1 MVKLPHYNILSFVY
15 DREGGCALT
24 ALVHGVRLHVIVD
37 PAELKDRSKAGKK
50 IRRQY
55 QQLLQHVKDESQE
68 DYGCHATAPLFVQ
81 EDEDEDGD
89 ESDDRDSGISMSE
102 SSEEDVDPAAQST
115 VHLQKF
121 VLRPLA
127 DVLSSKAPKPKSKQ
141 KSVQDWYHCA
151 THFYHL
157 YLANGKLLAQEDEET
172 NDTKEHIDSTI
183 PVIKLPKYIQK
194 LDVPSFSASDVTVL
208 DETEGPDPV
217 PLHPTLVKADGKEYF
232 LKTVDAAQPG
242 PTKRE
247 LQVMKKIEDEGIH
260 NKIRVPL
267 LRGLVHFDGD
277 DETKMMGFL
286 MDAIADPTPLTKM
299 LDSDVSQEKRT
310 KWADDSARMVDLLH
324 QHNIIWGDAK
334 GDNFMVDKNDD
345 LWIIDFGG
353 SYTEGWVDPELQDSK
368 EGDNQGL
375 NKVVN
380 GLHDPDENT
389 IHDGEEEEHRNGGTQ
404 EEDQGEDEEKM
415 SQNQSDRKRLH
426 GVKRKHESDLI
437 DDEDGPSAKER
448 KMPEDNAGA
457 NQGHDQKLNEQEMN
471 DTDAE
476 DDDGNGAPLYCYCNK
491 PEGGRMLACDD
502 KRCKKQWFHFEC
514 VGIEEAPKEKKWYC
528 DDCLIADEW
537 RSNHGDTGRHA
548 PKCS

>member
-1 MVKLPHYNILSFVY
+1 MVKLPQHHILSFVY
-15 DREGGCALT
+15 DNEGGCALT
-24 ALVHGVRLHVIVD
+24 ALVHGVRFHVIVD

-55 QQLLQHVKDESQE
+55 LQLLQQVKDESQE
-68 DYGCHATAPLFVQ
+68 DCGCHDTSPLFVQ

-89 ESDDRDSGISMSE
+89 ESDDKDSGISMSV
-102 SSEEDVDPAAQST
+102 SSEEDVDPSAPST
-115 VHLQKF
+115 VHLQTF
-121 VLRPLA
+121 VLKPLA
-127 DVLSSKAPKPKSKQ
+127 KLFSSKAPKPKSKHR
-141 KSVQDWYHCA
+141 SVQDWYHCA

-157 YLANGKLLAQEDEET
+157 YLSNGKLLAQEDEET
-172 NDTKEHIDSTI
+172 DDTKEHIDSTI
-183 PVIKLPKYIQK
+183 PVIKLPRYIQK
-194 LDVPSFSASDVTVL
+194 LDVPSFSASDITVL
-208 DETEGPDPV
+208 DECEGPDPV
-217 PLHPTLVKADGKEYF
+217 PLHPTLVKVDGKEYF

-260 NKIRVPL
+260 NEIRVPL

-277 DETKMMGFL
+277 GETKMMGFL

-299 LDSDVSQEKRT
+299 LDSNVSQEKRM
-310 KWADDSARMVDLLH
+310 KWADDSARTVDLLH

-353 SYTEGWVDPELQDSK
+353 SYTEGWVDPELKDS
-368 EGDNQGL
+368 EDGDIQGL

-389 IHDGEEEEHRNGGTQ
+389 IQDPEEGEHANDGAEEEDKTKDGEKKS
-404 EEDQGEDEEKM
+404 ED
-415 SQNQSDRKRLH
+415 QSDRKRLH
-426 GVKRKHESDLI
+426 GVKRKHESDLKNN
-437 DDEDGPSAKER
+437 EDGPSAKER
-448 KMPEDNAGA
+448 KMPKDNRGA
-457 NQGHDQKLNEQEMN
+457 NQVHDAKPNEQEMY
-471 DTDAE
+471 DADAE
-476 DDDGNGAPLYCYCNK
+476 DDEPLYCYCNK

-502 KRCKKQWFHFEC
+502 ERCKKQWFHFEC

-528 DDCLIADEW
+528 EGCLIAEEW
-537 RSNHGDTGRHA
+537 RSNHGDTRKHA
-548 PKCS
+548 PKSL